1 VAAPADSRH
10 QERLRSAAATARD
23 VLTRSGPCRFEVF
36 TKASLTR
43 EVEVAPEEPPRE
55 LEVEEMGVAV
65 RTTRGG
71 RAGFAAA
78 SGLDA
83 DAARR
88 AIAGAFAVE
97 EELPFDPLPP
107 ARLLAAAETR
117 TTRGLPPRGW
127 ASHAGVELARSVT
140 AVSGGRLRLRRCLF
154 QEGSF
159 SWLMQTG
166 EGFVASFDG
175 TACSLLTE
183 VQPVEGRGGV
193 WREWHHVADPAALD
207 PAAAARRIADRA
219 LLVQGRVATAS
230 GLVSLILAPEVVA
243 RLLTA
248 LSPLLVACRDRR
260 DPVSKLLD
268 ASGRLAS
275 EALTLLDDRLD
286 PEAPLTGPCD
296 GEGLP
301 AARTLLVERG
311 IPRHRLASYRD
322 ALAYGETPRG
332 GALRLSYRDYP
343 STGIANLR
351 VSTEHGSPPAE
362 LLRAAGTALYLLRPL
377 APVLVDF
384 GAASYRIVA
393 AGVWLDSGR
402 VRGWHPVVELRGS
415 LSRLLGRI
423 EAVGT
428 DLAWF
433 QADRGAVGA
442 PSLLIGSQPVMGS

>member
-1 VAAPADSRH
+1 MSAPAESRH

-23 VLTRSGPCRFEVF
+23 VLARSGPCRWEVF
-36 TKASLTR
+36 TKASVTR
-43 EVEVAPEEPPRE
+43 EVEVAPGSAPRE
-55 LEVEEMGVAV
+55 LQVEEMGVAV
-65 RTTRGG
+65 RTARGG

-78 SGLDA
+78 SGLEA

-88 AIAGAFAVE
+88 AIAGALAVE
-97 EELPFDPLPP
+97 QELPFDPLPP
-107 ARLLAAAETR
+107 PHLLAAADTGPI
-117 TTRGLPPRGW
+117 RGLPPRGW
-127 ASHAGVELARSVT
+127 AHHVGEQLEKSV
-140 AVSGGRLRLRRCLF
+140 AAISGGRLHLRRCLF
-154 QEGSF
+154 QEGTF

-166 EGFVASFDG
+166 EGFVATFDG
-175 TACSLLTE
+175 AACSLLTE
-183 VQPVEGRGGV
+183 VQPAKGRGGV
-193 WREWHHVADPAALD
+193 WREWHHVADPAGLD

-219 LLVQGRVATAS
+219 LLVQGRLATGS
-230 GLVSLILAPEVVA
+230 GLVNLILAPEVAA

-248 LSPLLVACRDRR
+248 LSPLLVVCRDRR
-260 DPVSKLLD
+260 DPLSKLLD
-268 ASGRLAS
+268 STGRLAS
-275 EALTLLDDRLD
+275 DELTLLDDRLD
-286 PEAPLTGPCD
+286 PEAPIAGPCD

-322 ALAYGETPRG
+322 ALAFGEIPHG

-362 LLRAAGTALYLLRPL
+362 LLRDAGAALYLLRPL
-377 APVLVDF
+377 APVLADL
-384 GAASYRIVA
+384 AAGSYRIVA
-393 AGVWLDSGR
+393 SGVWLDNGR

-415 LSRLLGRI
+415 LTRLLGRI

-442 PSLLIGSQPVMGS
+442 PSLLIGSQPVMGQ